1 MHFSKQIL
9 FRKNFLNHN
18 KFIFCQKSSSSFKNT
33 LLLPRTTFPHKVSSE
48 KRRQKDHSIEID
60 AKFEKLYNKQREKLG
75 NKEFILH
82 DGPPYANGDVH
93 IGHAVNKILKDI
105 TIRSELIKGK
115 RIHFTPGWDCH
126 GLPIE
131 LKVLKENYKS
141 PSDTSQIDIRKKAFS
156 FSQKVKEKQ
165 KSSFMEWGI
174 LADWP
179 NSYFTCDPMY
189 VIKQLN
195 TFQDLYEKGIILRDH
210 KPVFWSPVN
219 RTSLAEA
226 ELEYNSNH
234 VSPSVFVKFSVIKC
248 PDVIKAT
255 LDPESK
261 LNVVIWTTTPWTL
274 PANQAVCYSPKQKY
288 CVAFCSAKKEF
299 YVLAC
304 EMLKDLEKT
313 MKTELNIITTFE
325 GALLKEVTYSHP
337 ILKDRECP
345 LLPANHVTMDKGTG
359 LVHTAPNHGL
369 DDYTVVKKEQIPL
382 DPCIVNEDGCYN
394 SHTIKDFQGK
404 SVLDDG
410 SKLVLDFLVNDILH
424 LEDYKHSYP
433 YDWRSKTPVIL
444 RSCHQWFI
452 DVNQIR
458 AKALKSLQNVNIVP
472 DHFKKV
478 FQHQLESSP
487 QWCISRQRAWGVPI
501 PAFYSSDQNKPLVHR
516 TLTNHL
522 CTLIQKHGIHCWWE
536 KDEIDLFPPH
546 LKNQL
551 KLPDEIYFKGSD
563 IMDIWFDSGISWK
576 CVLPEPHISDICIE
590 GVDQIRGW
598 FNSSLLTSVAIRGAA
613 PYKTLVLHG
622 FTTDSEGRKMS
633 KSEGNVISP
642 EDILSGS
649 KKNKIPPYGIDVL
662 RWWVAAHACQS
673 ENIAV
678 KMEIFDECAQNLNKV
693 RNVFKFLLGN
703 LNEYNPLVHTTL
715 ASDMRALDLYMLHA
729 LKSFH
734 QKVEKQYSLI
744 QYKGV
749 TKDILN
755 FVTNEVSSFYC
766 HLVKDRLYCDA
777 EHSKERLDCQ
787 TVLHFILSTLIQS
800 IGPLCPH
807 LAEEIFLCL
816 PYKNDAGSVFE
827 FKWPNLNQFL
837 ENTTL
842 PISVLWA
849 NQIRDVILK
858 SDVKTIEREA
868 IVTCSSKIADEL
880 QNLNKSAIDNA
891 GLKEF
896 FQVSDIKF
904 AKCHDNLSEGLVTLN
919 GDLNLSNGVNESFT
933 VSLVKTKQEK
943 CPRCRLFT
951 TSSQTSLCN
960 RCADVLNVRVSQ
972 ESSV

>member
-1 MHFSKQIL
+1 MKPSLLSLRLIPGL
-9 FRKNFLNHN
+9 EELV
-18 KFIFCQKSSSSFKNT
+18 T
-33 LLLPRTTFPHKVSSE
+33 L
-48 KRRQKDHSIEID
+48 
-60 AKFEKLYNKQREKLG
+60 
-75 NKEFILH
+75 
-82 DGPPYANGDVH
+82 
-93 IGHAVNKILKDI
+93 
-105 TIRSELIKGK
+105 
-115 RIHFTPGWDCH
+115 WDFAE
-126 GLPIE
+126 G
-131 LKVLKENYKS
+131 
-141 PSDTSQIDIRKKAFS
+141 KKAG
-156 FSQKVKEKQ
+156 
-165 KSSFMEWGI
+165 SSVTVQP
-174 LADWP
+174 D
-179 NSYFTCDPMY
+179 
-189 VIKQLN
+189 VVQ
-195 TFQDLYEKGIILRDH
+195 GIILRDH

-255 LDPESK
+255 LDPGSK

-299 YVLAC
+299 YILAC

-313 MKTELNIITTFE
+313 MQTELNIVTTFE

-369 DDYTVVKKEQIPL
+369 DDYVVVKKEQIPL

-394 SHTIKDFQGK
+394 NHTIKDFQGK
-404 SVLDDG
+404 SVLDAG

-452 DVNQIR
+452 DVNKIR
-458 AKALKSLQNVNIVP
+458 TKAL
-472 DHFKKV
+472 
-478 FQHQLESSP
+478 
-487 QWCISRQRAWGVPI
+487 
-501 PAFYSSDQNKPLVHR
+501 
-516 TLTNHL
+516 
-522 CTLIQKHGIHCWWE
+522 
-536 KDEIDLFPPH
+536 
-546 LKNQL
+546 
-551 KLPDEIYFKGSD
+551 
-563 IMDIWFDSGISWK
+563 
-576 CVLPEPHISDICIE
+576 
-590 GVDQIRGW
+590 
-598 FNSSLLTSVAIRGAA
+598 
-613 PYKTLVLHG
+613 
-622 FTTDSEGRKMS
+622 
-633 KSEGNVISP
+633 
-642 EDILSGS
+642 
-649 KKNKIPPYGIDVL
+649 
-662 RWWVAAHACQS
+662 
-673 ENIAV
+673 
-678 KMEIFDECAQNLNKV
+678 V
-693 RNVFKFLLGN
+693 RNVLKFLLGN

-715 ASDMRALDLYMLHA
+715 PSDMRALDLYMLHA

-755 FVTNEVSSFYC
+755 FVTNEV
-766 HLVKDRLYCDA
+766 LYCDA

-787 TVLHFILSTLIQS
+787 TVLHFILNTLIQS

-816 PYKNDAGSVFE
+816 PYKKDANSVFE
-827 FKWPNLNQFL
+827 FEWPNLNQFL

-849 NQIRDVILK
+849 NQIK
-858 SDVKTIEREA
+858 F
-868 IVTCSSKIADEL
+868 
-880 QNLNKSAIDNA
+880 NLNKSAIGNA

-896 FQVSDIKF
+896 FQVSDVKF
-904 AKCHDNLSEGLVTLN
+904 VKCHDNLSEGLVTLN
-919 GDLNLSNGVNESFT
+919 GDLNLSNGLNESFT
-933 VSLVKTKQEK
+933 VSLVKTKLEK

-951 TSSQTSLCN
+951 SSSQTSLCN
-960 RCADVLNVRVSQ
+960 RCAHVLNVPVSQ